1 MVLSLN
7 SFLSSFLFD
16 FRQRAVL
23 RRMKERKVTT
33 INLVMNG
40 EKCQNSLTK
49 FIRFMFFADNEE
61 EEAEDYNNGTTLET
75 TLCL

>member
-1 MVLSLN
+1 
-7 SFLSSFLFD
+7 
-16 FRQRAVL
+16 
-23 RRMKERKVTT
+23 
-33 INLVMNG
+33 MNG